1 MSSTDKTG
9 DQLVAS
15 IRRTRQGVAGKDA
28 AKTVPVTAKPPA
40 GAGGAAAG
48 GAPVN
53 TPKRPAAIAR
63 YPARPR
69 VWPD

>member
-28 AKTVPVTAKPPA
+28 AKTVPVTAKSP
-40 GAGGAAAG
+40 AAA
-48 GAPVN
+48 APVDA
-53 TPKRPAAIAR
+53 PKRPAAIAG